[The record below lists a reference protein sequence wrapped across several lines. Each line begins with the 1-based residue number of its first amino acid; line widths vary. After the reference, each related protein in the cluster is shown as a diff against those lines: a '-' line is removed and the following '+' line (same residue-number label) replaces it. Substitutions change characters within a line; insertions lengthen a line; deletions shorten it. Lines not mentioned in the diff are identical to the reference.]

1 MPQVHLNQDFPTLGR
16 RASPDGGPERQHLAR
31 RAMKRL
37 LLLAAAVTMLGSP
50 LVVSAAGG
58 SLPSLPSLPETPQTD
73 DPTVIAFSALHGPAM
88 GSASCYQFPGPA
100 NCNGTNPVDVECS
113 ADAYT
118 VYSTQTPIYD
128 QTNGALIGY
137 LELRYSPHC
146 GTNWA
151 RTTFTNPAYISPLYQ
166 RDTYVSGA
174 AGRAD
179 DTFYNDEPVRYSA
192 EIYAPSTTE
201 CAYVKV
207 TEGIVQ
213 IAQVTG
219 TCA

>member
-1 MPQVHLNQDFPTLGR
+1 MLR
-16 RASPDGGPERQHLAR
+16 
-31 RAMKRL
+31 RL
-37 LLLAAAVTMLGSP
+37 LLLAATTFVVGSP
-50 LVVSAAGG
+50 VAVSAAGANI
-58 SLPSLPSLPETPQTD
+58 PPLPSLPETPQTD
-73 DPTVIAFSALHGPAM
+73 DPTVIVLSVQHGPTM
-88 GSASCYQFPGPA
+88 GSASCYQFPSA
-100 NCNGTNPVDVECS
+100 LNCNGTNPMSVECS

-118 VYSTQTPIYD
+118 VKNTQTAIND

-151 RTTFTNPAYISPLYQ
+151 RTTFTNAAYINPLYQ
-166 RDTYVSGA
+166 RDTYVAGA

-179 DTFYNDEPVRYSA
+179 DPFFNDEPIRYSA
-192 EIYAPSTTE
+192 QIYAPSTTE

-207 TEGIVQ
+207 TEGVIV

-219 TCA
+219 TCG